1 MEQRTNEAS
10 PLGGPARR
18 HPWIAPQVADLPRL
32 TQLTLQTTGIPGDCD
47 PGDPSS
53 CF

>member
-1 MEQRTNEAS
+1 MQQRTDDAS
-10 PLGGPARR
+10 PLNGPARR
-18 HPWIAPQVADLPRL
+18 HTWIAPQVTELPRL

>member
-1 MEQRTNEAS
+1 MEQRTNEAA
-10 PLGGPARR
+10 PARR
-18 HPWIAPQVADLPRL
+18 HPWIAPRVADLPPL

-47 PGDPSS
+47 PGDPGS

>member
-1 MEQRTNEAS
+1 MQQRTDDTAPREA
-10 PLGGPARR
+10 GRR
-18 HPWIAPQVADLPRL
+18 AWVAPRVTELPRL
-32 TQLTLQTTGIPGDCD
+32 TQLTLQSGIPGTCD